1 MNKRLVKHS
10 IMLSFK
16 GVLYLL
22 AIGVWIFVMSE
33 IEDDFDFSQTA
44 LTSYWGSTALILF
57 IVYIMLVFLEL
68 FIDAE
73 DID

>member
-1 MNKRLVKHS
+1 MNKRSVKRS
-10 IMLSFK
+10 TMLSFK
-16 GVLYLL
+16 GALYLL

-57 IVYIMLVFLEL
+57 VVYIMLVLLEL
-68 FIDAE
+68 FVDVE
-73 DID
+73 DLD